1 MTSSLSPSSRDVE
14 MTHRRVAYLDA
25 PFAGVAYRMIEETTQ
40 HTDDHMIAIDVS
52 VDYKKN
58 VDGER

>member
-1 MTSSLSPSSRDVE
+1 
-14 MTHRRVAYLDA
+14 MTHRPVAFLDA